1 MNIDWIEII
10 LYIGLALISTNLIP
24 IIFIQSK
31 KHNFNI
37 NRCALLFQ
45 TFGSG
50 LILANTVILKYNIV
64 YILYSGV
71 LCVTCIISWIIIIIK
86 KNNRETTKIP
96 QQPISLTHE
105 YSERY

>member
-10 LYIGLALISTNLIP
+10 LYIGLSLISTNLIP
-24 IIFIQSK
+24 IIFIPSK
-31 KHNFNI
+31 KNNFNI

-50 LILANTVILKYNIV
+50 LILANTIILKYNII

-71 LCVTCIISWIIIIIK
+71 LWVTCIISWIIIIK
-86 KNNRETTKIP
+86 KNNRETTTIP
-96 QQPISLTHE
+96 QQSISINPE
-105 YSERY
+105 YYQRP

>member
-24 IIFIQSK
+24 IIFIPSK
-31 KHNFNI
+31 KNNFNI
-37 NRCALLFQ
+37 NRWALLFQ

-50 LILANTVILKYNIV
+50 LILANTIILKYNII

-71 LCVTCIISWIIIIIK
+71 LCFTCIISWIIIIK
-86 KNNRETTKIP
+86 KNNRETNSSP
-96 QQPISLTHE
+96 QQPISLNT
-105 YSERY
+105 

>member
-24 IIFIQSK
+24 IIFITSK
-31 KHNFNI
+31 KHKFNI

-50 LILANTVILKYNIV
+50 LIFANTIILKYNII

-71 LCVTCIISWIIIIIK
+71 LCFTCIISWIIIIK
-86 KNNRETTKIP
+86 KYNRETTAIP
-96 QQPISLTHE
+96 Q
-105 YSERY
+105 